1 MKRRLT
7 IHTRLFL
14 GFGVTLTVAGILM
27 VAVIYLAIRFIPS
40 YELGGPVKA
49 TPDAPVA
56 TGEVAPEYAGYARTV
71 EIRSKED
78 VWATVL
84 TASVAALAVVVS
96 AGLAA
101 GWIVSRRSLAP
112 IRAVGRAT
120 VRAADGDLG
129 YRINATGPPDE
140 ITQLADGFDAMLA
153 RLENSFDAH
162 RRFAANASHELM
174 TPLAANRAILQ
185 VATADMFDELAP
197 MLAETNERN
206 IAVVT
211 ALLDLAA
218 AEHAE
223 PDPAPVPLGRLA
235 AETAASLAAEAA
247 AAGVT
252 VEVDADEDGEVAGN
266 SELLRM
272 MLANLLRNAIAYNH
286 DGGEATVAVY
296 RDGGVVVEVDNTGP
310 HVDPATVDRL
320 FEPFHR
326 PGGRVAGTRHGHGLG
341 LAIVRAVAAA
351 HRAELS
357 AQADPDGGLVVRVR
371 FARPSPSV
379 SAAHLDRLLR

>member
-14 GFGVTLTVAGILM
+14 GFGVTLAVAGILM

-40 YELGGPVKA
+40 YELGQPTTHVPA
-49 TPDAPVA
+49 SPIPS
-56 TGEVAPEYAGYARTV
+56 GEVAPEFAGYANTV

-120 VRAADGDLG
+120 ARAAAGDLG
-129 YRINATGPPDE
+129 HRINATGPSDE
-140 ITQLADGFDAMLA
+140 IKQLADGFDAMLA
-153 RLENSFDAH
+153 RLERSFDAH

-197 MLAETNERN
+197 MLVESNERN

-223 PDPAPVPLGRLA
+223 PDAEPVALGTLA
-235 AETAASLAAEAA
+235 AEVAASLTAEAT

-252 VEVDADEDGEVAGN
+252 VEVDADADDAEVAGN
-266 SELLRM
+266 ADLLRM
-272 MLANLLRNAIAYNH
+272 LLANLLRNAVAYNV
-286 DGGEATVAVY
+286 DGGRATVAVY
-296 RDGGVVVEVDNTGP
+296 HDEGVVLEVDNTGP
-310 HVDPATVDRL
+310 QVDPATVDRL

-326 PGGRVAGTRHGHGLG
+326 PAGRVGGPSHGHGLG

-357 AQADPDGGLVVRVR
+357 AEADPQGGMGVRVR
-371 FARPSPSV
+371 FGEKSRG
-379 SAAHLDRLLR
+379 